1 MIWCAYNN
9 TNKYVFLPT
18 RPSNTIDNME
28 TVLIDDVEWLPY
40 STTIQMLQ
48 SISVKTN
55 GKILS
60 IAEFNYELYR
70 RNLKTSYD
78 LGKKRRRP
86 GELIQS

>member
-1 MIWCAYNN
+1 
-9 TNKYVFLPT
+9 
-18 RPSNTIDNME
+18 ME

-60 IAEFNYELYR
+60 KPLVKIEEEGLIVGIITETNQFVYLNPRMHKMQTKA
-70 RNLKTSYD
+70 KYD
-78 LGKKRRRP
+78 
-86 GELIQS
+86 QHH